1 MQWIYIICFALI
13 SAGLLALL
21 SVRLK
26 DIAEVLF
33 RSRRKTATLTD
44 ELNVLTGTPSQRFF
58 NQDIEIRQILKDT
71 GRADRYDAVTRL
83 TLILFAIGAVLALL
97 IGNVYMNP
105 VLGLSFS
112 LIPIWY
118 LRSTAASYKK
128 HLIEELETAISIITT
143 SYLRTEDL
151 IRSVKENL
159 DYINEPVKA
168 TFEAFVFE
176 SELINANTTSAI
188 NSLKMKIP
196 NRVFHEWANILIQ
209 CQSDRSMKNTLPTIV
224 QKFSDVRV
232 VQSELE
238 AMLQEPK
245 REAITMMFLVIANV
259 PLLYFLNKDWFHTL
273 IYTTPGKI
281 ALAICA
287 AIILFSLTQI
297 MKLSKPIE
305 YGGDGT

>member
-1 MQWIYIICFALI
+1 MHWIYMICFALLC
-13 SAGLLALL
+13 AGLFAL
-21 SVRLK
+21 SGVHIK
-26 DIAEVLF
+26 DMVDVIF
-33 RSRRKTATLTD
+33 RPRHRIATLGD
-44 ELNVLTGTPSQRFF
+44 ELNVLMGKPIQRFF
-58 NQDIEIRQILKDT
+58 NQKYEIRQILKDT
-71 GRADRYDAVTRL
+71 GREDRYDAVTHL
-83 TLILFAIGAVLALL
+83 TLILFAVGGVLALL
-97 IGNVYMNP
+97 IGNVYMVP
-105 VLGLSFS
+105 VLGLGFS

-118 LRSTAASYKK
+118 LRSTAAAYKK
-128 HLIEELETAISIITT
+128 HLNEELETAISIVTT

-151 IRSVKENL
+151 IRSVRENL
-159 DYINEPVKA
+159 EYINEPVKA
-168 TFEAFVFE
+168 TFEAFVYE

-232 VQSELE
+232 VQSELD

-245 REAITMMFLVIANV
+245 REAITMMFLVVANV

-305 YGGDGT
+305 YGGDGA

>member
-44 ELNVLTGTPSQRFF
+44 ELNVLMGTPSQRFF
-58 NQDIEIRQILKDT
+58 SQDIEIRQILKDT

-97 IGNVYMNP
+97 IGNVYMVP
-105 VLGLSFS
+105 VLGLGFS

-128 HLIEELETAISIITT
+128 HLNEELETAISIITA

-159 DYINEPVKA
+159 AYINEPVKA
-168 TFEAFVFE
+168 TFEAFVYE

-245 REAITMMFLVIANV
+245 RETITMMFLVIANV

>member
-1 MQWIYIICFALI
+1 MHWIYIICFALLC
-13 SAGLLALL
+13 AGLFAL
-21 SVRLK
+21 SGVHIK
-26 DIAEVLF
+26 DMVDVIF
-33 RSRRKTATLTD
+33 RPRHRIATLGD
-44 ELNVLTGTPSQRFF
+44 ELNVLMGKPVQRFF
-58 NQDIEIRQILKDT
+58 NQKYEIRQILKDT
-71 GRADRYDAVTRL
+71 GREDRYDAVTHL
-83 TLILFAIGAVLALL
+83 TLILFAVGGVLALL
-97 IGNVYMNP
+97 IGNVYMVP
-105 VLGLSFS
+105 VLGLGFS

-118 LRSTAASYKK
+118 LRSTAAAYKK
-128 HLIEELETAISIITT
+128 HLNEELETAISIVTT

-151 IRSVKENL
+151 IRSVRENL
-159 DYINEPVKA
+159 EYINEPVKA
-168 TFEAFVFE
+168 TFEAFVYE

-232 VQSELE
+232 VQSELD

-245 REAITMMFLVIANV
+245 REAITMMFLVVANV

-281 ALAICA
+281 ALAICV

-305 YGGDGT
+305 YGGDGA

>member
-1 MQWIYIICFALI
+1 MQWIYLICFTLI
-13 SAGLLALL
+13 SAGLLALFQ
-21 SVRLK
+21 VRPRDFTDVIFNSK
-26 DIAEVLF
+26 
-33 RSRRKTATLTD
+33 RHTATLSD
-44 ELNVLTGTPSQRFF
+44 ELNVLMGTPARGFF
-58 NQDIEIRQILKDT
+58 NQDYEIKQILKDT
-71 GRADRYDAVTRL
+71 GKADRYEAVTRL
-83 TLILFAIGAVLALL
+83 TLILFAVGAVLALL
-97 IGNVYMNP
+97 INNVYLVP
-105 VLGLSFS
+105 ILGIGFS
-112 LIPIWY
+112 LLPMWY

-128 HLIEELETAISIITT
+128 HLNEELETAISIVTT

-151 IRSVKENL
+151 LRSVRENL
-159 DYINEPVKA
+159 PYINEPIKA
-168 TFEAFVFE
+168 NFEAFVYE
-176 SELINANTTSAI
+176 SELINANMTSAI

-238 AMLQEPK
+238 AMMQGPR
-245 REAITMMFLVIANV
+245 REAITMMFLVIANI

-287 AIILFSLTQI
+287 AIILFALTQI

>member
-1 MQWIYIICFALI
+1 MHLVSLIYFALI
-13 SAGLLALL
+13 SAGLLALFD
-21 SVRLK
+21 VRPR
-26 DIAEVLF
+26 DFADMLF
-33 RSRRKTATLTD
+33 HSRRRTATLTD
-44 ELNVLTGTPSQRFF
+44 ELNVLMGTPAKGFF
-58 NQDIEIRQILKDT
+58 NQEYEIRQILKDM
-71 GRADRYDAVTRL
+71 GRADRYEAITRL
-83 TLILFAIGAVLALL
+83 TLILFAVGGVLALL
-97 IGNVYMNP
+97 IGNVYLVP
-105 VLGLSFS
+105 ILGVGFS

-128 HLIEELETAISIITT
+128 HLNEELETAISIITT

-159 DYINEPVKA
+159 NYINEPVKA
-168 TFEAFVFE
+168 NFEAFVYE

-238 AMLQEPK
+238 AMMQGPR
-245 REAITMMFLVIANV
+245 REAVTMMFLVIANV
-259 PLLYFLNKDWFHTL
+259 PLLYFLNQDWFHTL
-273 IYTTPGKI
+273 LFTTPGKI